1 MFSFDAIPI
10 FLKNKK
16 IKSSPSVA
24 VLSLGRSNDLVIWA
38 FPSSKLHSTMIREHL
53 NCHGPIKKGETKQ
66 AFGTQEEEKSGT
78 ENEEMRAIPPKQFFQ
93 VHL

>member
-1 MFSFDAIPI
+1 MAISASTSQVSAFPGFLMYSFEAIPI
-10 FLKNKK
+10 YVKNKK

-53 NCHGPIKKGETKQ
+53 NCHGSIKKRERKQ
-66 AFGTQEEEKSGT
+66 ALALRRRK
-78 ENEEMRAIPPKQFFQ
+78 MRN
-93 VHL
+93 